1 MQIYRGARILM
12 IVMSVAISVAV
23 SHACNTP
30 VFRYA
35 LERWEPDNY
44 EVIVLH
50 RQPFTDT
57 QTQLL
62 ETLRQAT
69 HRKDLPTNMR
79 LRTVDLAQPLD
90 ERDQRLLDVTPPA
103 EPATWMLVHYPPF
116 TNTDRP
122 AFAGPFN
129 NDTVQALLDSPA
141 RHTVVERIAAGHS
154 VVWILIESG
163 DSAKDEI
170 AERVLRQRLT
180 YLETELQLPESGE
193 SNADAVL
200 PSHES
205 FQPTS
210 TDLSLRLSLIRI
222 GRNIQEERIFL
233 SMLINSETDLYEFNE
248 PIAIP
253 VFGRGRSHYALVG
266 KGINDDNID
275 SSCQYLCGA
284 CSCEVKSQ
292 NPGVDMLI
300 QANWDSHVANISN
313 IDPPFPSLTG
323 LAALSAVASTTD
335 VATESTP
342 ADTTPE
348 ALSASPDFARGA
360 APNTNSPAT
369 FRKRLYCAMIMI
381 FVLGVV
387 VISVGTVF
395 IKSRQNR
402 S

>member
-12 IVMSVAISVAV
+12 IVMSAAIPVSV

-57 QTQLL
+57 ETQLL

-69 HRKDLPTNMR
+69 HRQDLPTNVR

-90 ERDQRLLDVTPPA
+90 ERDQRLLDVTPPS
-103 EPATWMLVHYPPF
+103 EPATWMLVQYPPF
-116 TNTDRP
+116 TNTDRS
-122 AFAGPFN
+122 AFVGPFN

-163 DSAKDEI
+163 DSAKDET

-180 YLETELQLPESGE
+180 YLETELQLPESDE

-200 PSHES
+200 PAQES

-222 GRNIQEERIFL
+222 GRNIHEERVFL

-300 QANWDSHVANISN
+300 QANWDSHVTNISN

-323 LAALSAVASTTD
+323 LAALSEVASTTD
-335 VATESTP
+335 VATESTL

-348 ALSASPDFARGA
+348 ALTGSPDFVDGA
-360 APNTNSPAT
+360 IPNTNVPAT
-369 FRKRLYCAMIMI
+369 FRKRLYYAMIMI